1 MPVPSDFFQQAAL
14 RLLGGKPIE
23 IAWQDF
29 LLYLRDFLPADYM
42 GLHLVDLG
50 LGIIETVVDA
60 KPDVAELMSKK
71 TTLSLE
77 ARSFLEAEIGGEAK
91 EPIYVI
97 LNDASQHDF
106 VKQVGID
113 LGTPDEPAIVM
124 DIVERGH
131 YLGFAS
137 VGNSQGQLYSAEH
150 AETLLTLHPL
160 MAETAARFH
169 RYRELERVKDLISD
183 QAAFLGLELQKV
195 VEDEIVGASFG
206 LKRVMDMVER
216 VAQTEAPV
224 LLLGETGVGK
234 EVIAGAIH
242 RSSQRHEGPF
252 IKVNCGSIPPS
263 LLESELFGHEKGA
276 FTGAVASKPGYFERA
291 QGGTIFLD
299 EIGELTPEAQIRLL
313 RVLQDKQVER
323 VGGKKTLT
331 LDIRVLAATHRDL
344 EEMVKDGSFRE
355 DLFFRLN
362 VFPIQIPPLRE
373 RKEDIPKLAYHFVTK
388 KANDM
393 GLVDMPTVA
402 TGAVDALMQYPWP
415 GNVREL
421 ENVVEREIIL
431 CQGEAITFENTI
443 ALASGQ
449 ACADIDSD
457 ELNLDQVVINHI
469 TRVMHLTH
477 GKVEGAGGAAELLGV
492 HSRTLQ
498 SRMKKL
504 GIPYGRKA
512 KDLYG

>member
-1 MPVPSDFFQQAAL
+1 MPAPSDFFQQAAL

-23 IAWQDF
+23 KAWQDC
-29 LLYLRDFLPADYM
+29 LVYLRDFIPADYI
-42 GLHLVDLG
+42 GLHLLDLG
-50 LGIIETVVDA
+50 LGVVETVVDA
-60 KPDVAELMSKK
+60 NPEKSEPISKK
-71 TTLSLE
+71 TTLSPE
-77 ARSFLEAEIGGEAK
+77 ARAFLEGEIGGEAK
-91 EPIYVI
+91 EPIYMI
-97 LNDASQHDF
+97 LNDVSQHEF
-106 VKQVGID
+106 AMQVGID
-113 LGTPDEPAIVM
+113 LGTPDEPAIIM
-124 DIVERGH
+124 DIVERGL

-137 VGNSQGQLYSAEH
+137 VGNSQGQTYTEDH
-150 AETLLTLHPL
+150 ANTLLSLHPL
-160 MAETAARFH
+160 LAETAARFH

-206 LKRVMDMVER
+206 LKKVMEMVER
-216 VAQTEAPV
+216 VAPTDAPV

-242 RSSQRHEGPF
+242 RSSPRQAGPF

-276 FTGAVASKPGYFERA
+276 FTGAIGSRPGYFERA
-291 QGGTIFLD
+291 NHGTIFLD
-299 EIGELTPEAQIRLL
+299 EIGELTPDAQIRLL

-344 EEMVKDGSFRE
+344 EEMVKAGSFRE

-362 VFPIQIPPLRE
+362 VFPVEIPPLRQ
-373 RKEDIPKLAYHFVTK
+373 RKEDIPKLAYHFVAK
-388 KANDM
+388 KAAEM
-393 GLVDMPTVA
+393 GLVDMPAVA
-402 TGAVDALMQYPWP
+402 LGAVDALMQYPWP
-415 GNVREL
+415 GNAREL

-431 CQGEAITFENTI
+431 SQGDPISFKNTI
-443 ALASGQ
+443 ALASNP
-449 ACADIDSD
+449 ACAEMDPDD
-457 ELNLDQVVINHI
+457 LNLDQVMVNHI

-477 GKVEGAGGAAELLGV
+477 GRVEGAGGAAELLGV

-504 GIPYGRKA
+504 GIPYGRNA
-512 KDLYG
+512 KGLYG